1 MKKKGYELNI
11 GRKNG
16 RQSHVSWVIENV
28 SENKSALSIEVHPWM
43 INQGNKVF
51 QFLPFQLFVKPQ
63 LKSYLNSVLSGLKWH
78 VDNNQITPK
87 NHFGKLSWFS

>member
-1 MKKKGYELNI
+1 
-11 GRKNG
+11 
-16 RQSHVSWVIENV
+16 
-28 SENKSALSIEVHPWM
+28 M

-78 VDNNQITPK
+78 VEKNKITPK